1 MLANPVPSH
10 SQTDVLICLDNQQVA
25 SRIGAVLSQQG
36 LTISA
41 IPAAGL
47 QQWLEPNGCQLV
59 VTHTAMI
66 GVVRDRLNLPVVNIE
81 TFIFDRPDHIT
92 EGAARQFDGDA
103 FVKRV
108 FSVMNGTQKRA
119 AAG

>member
-1 MLANPVPSH
+1 MLANHAPSP

-36 LTISA
+36 LTVQA
-41 IPAAGL
+41 IPTSGL
-47 QQWLEPNGCQLV
+47 QEWFEPNGCQLV
-59 VTHTAMI
+59 ITHTAMI
-66 GVVRDRLNLPVVNIE
+66 GQVRNRLNLPVVNVE
-81 TFIFDRPDHIT
+81 TFIFDRPGHVT

-108 FSVMNGTQKRA
+108 FSVMNGTQRRA
-119 AAG
+119 AE